1 MEFIEVQGHKI
12 EVRLGRKYRNLSLRM
27 APGKGVWVNVPLGYS
42 ASQVTDFIKKHIEWI
57 DNNLEKFEAQ
67 KLEKQYSIGDKI
79 KTRLHSVELVEHTGA
94 GFASRK
100 VGREIKLYVPSLV
113 KQEVLNKVVTDFIA
127 KVMKLECQEL
137 LPMRVKELADRYGFK
152 YGKLSFRNNSTNWGS
167 CSAENNISLNVRLML
182 TRNEVIDYVIL
193 HELCHTKVRNH
204 SDQFWSLV
212 ESVCPDYKTLRK
224 ELKMIR

>member
-27 APGKGVWVNVPLGYS
+27 APGKGVWVNVPLGFS
-42 ASQVTDFIKKHIEWI
+42 VSQVTDFIKKHIEWI
-57 DNNLEKFEAQ
+57 DKNRARFETE
-67 KLEKQYSIGDKI
+67 KLECQHSVGDKI
-79 KTRLHSVELVEHTGA
+79 KTKLHSIELVEHAGA
-94 GFASRK
+94 EFASRK

-113 KQEVLNKVVTDFIA
+113 KQEVLNRVVVDFIA
-127 KVMKLECQEL
+127 KVMKFECQEL
-137 LPMRVKELADRYGFK
+137 LPMRVKELAEHYGFK

-167 CSAENNISLNVRLML
+167 CSAENNISLNVKLMQA
-182 TRNEVIDYVIL
+182 RSEVIDYVIL
-193 HELCHTKVRNH
+193 HELCHTKIRNH